1 MIKLAIVSPCYNEE
15 DMLEI
20 SAGRLLELLDSMV
33 GQGLISPDSFVLY
46 VNDGSKDDTWDIIVK
61 LHDGNSRICGI
72 SLAHNVGHQNAIM
85 AGMMTARG
93 MVDCLVTIDADL
105 QDDLKC
111 IPQMVDL
118 YNQGNEV
125 VYGVKVS
132 READPVFKRFTA
144 HMFYKL
150 QESMGVQ
157 TIYNHADFRLMGKR
171 ALDGLAQFDERNIY
185 LRGIIPLIGFK
196 SAIVDDVI
204 SNREAGKS
212 KYTLRKMLNL
222 AFDGIT
228 SFSIRPIQIITIT
241 GTVMLILAFAM
252 LIYVIVSLIMG
263 HYVPGWSSLMLSV
276 WFIGSVLTISIGVVG
291 TYIGK
296 MYMEIK
302 RRPRYIIEHRL
313 IENSWSSERR
323 ESLLSI
329 PSRDKNHG
337 TK

>member
-1 MIKLAIVSPCYNEE
+1 MIRLAIVSPCYNEE
-15 DMLEI
+15 EMLEI
-20 SAGRLLELLDSMV
+20 SAGKLLALLDGMV
-33 GQGLISPDSFVLY
+33 GQGKVSKDSFVLY
-46 VNDGSKDDTWDIIVK
+46 VNDGSQDASWSIIEK
-61 LHDGNSRICGI
+61 LHASDNRINGI

-85 AGMMTARG
+85 AGMMTVRTMADG
-93 MVDCLVTIDADL
+93 VVTIDADL
-105 QDDLKC
+105 QDDIWC

-118 YNQGNEV
+118 YAEGNEV

-132 READPVFKRFTA
+132 READPLLKRMTA
-144 HMFYKL
+144 QAFYKL
-150 QESMGVQ
+150 QDSMGVQ
-157 TIYNHADFRLMGKR
+157 TIYNHADFRFIGRR

-185 LRGIIPLIGFK
+185 LRGLIPLIGYK
-196 SAIVDDVI
+196 SATVDDVI
-204 SNREAGKS
+204 SDREHGKS

-241 GTVMLILAFAM
+241 GTVMLILAFVM
-252 LIYVIVSLIMG
+252 LVYVIVSIIMG

-302 RRPRYIIEHRL
+302 RRPRYIIEK
-313 IENSWSSERR
+313 
-323 ESLLSI
+323 SLM
-329 PSRDKNHG
+329 P
-337 TK
+337 

>member
-1 MIKLAIVSPCYNEE
+1 MIRLAIVSPCYNEE
-15 DMLEI
+15 EMLEI
-20 SAGRLLELLDSMV
+20 SAGKLLELLDGMV
-33 GQGLISPDSFVLY
+33 GQGKVSKDSFVLY
-46 VNDGSKDDTWDIIVK
+46 VNDGSQDASWSIIEK
-61 LHDGNSRICGI
+61 LHASDNRINGI

-85 AGMMTARG
+85 AGMMTVRTMADG
-93 MVDCLVTIDADL
+93 VVTIDADL
-105 QDDLKC
+105 QDDIRC

-118 YNQGNEV
+118 YAEGNEV

-132 READPVFKRFTA
+132 READPLLKRVTA
-144 HMFYKL
+144 QAFYKL
-150 QESMGVQ
+150 QDSMGVQ
-157 TIYNHADFRLMGKR
+157 TIYNHADFRFMGRR

-185 LRGIIPLIGFK
+185 LRGLIPLIGYK
-196 SAIVDDVI
+196 SATVDDVI
-204 SNREAGKS
+204 SDREHGKS

-241 GTVMLILAFAM
+241 GTIMLILAFVM
-252 LIYVIVSLIMG
+252 LIYVIVSIIMG

-302 RRPRYIIEHRL
+302 RRPRYIIDK
-313 IENSWSSERR
+313 
-323 ESLLSI
+323 SLM
-329 PSRDKNHG
+329 P
-337 TK
+337 